1 MGVTGLLPALQ
12 VQAQKGVRYLKKL
25 RGSAVGIDLAGWLH
39 KFAAKEYRSVVLT
52 KDHTLVVK
60 AVLGTAHSYVNAGIK
75 PVFVIDGRHLP
86 GKGGTDAGRLEK
98 RLKAQA
104 LVEAALDGV
113 EMDDVIEAVQQGS
126 ELPVDIERKT
136 LQAAVAVGDAVIT
149 DTMRELRAAG
159 FHVTKAPYEADAQL
173 ACYDRLNVTQYTET
187 VDSDLIV
194 YGVRRVLTKVD
205 HSSGTATLFDLS
217 RWSEQTASNE
227 HVPLLKLVRKWGSR
241 VLLFFAVLAG
251 CDYVHLPGFGP
262 KIAEKILATVT
273 GTGELTLEK
282 VEAVARRLS
291 QRKQLGGATVP
302 ADFHAQLADALA
314 IYTAQIVHDPS
325 SGTDVSLSCVG
336 KPDGASIFGGWAPP
350 PQCGVA
356 ATGTVT
362 VTVGGVQV
370 DMRVAQAHAQGF
382 IETRGGGATLVELP
396 AIEKVYHD
404 GRDVP
409 SHLTLDMVA
418 GAELDPALVS
428 EAAIRAGGRS
438 AASVGKEQLKR
449 FLLTRMHAN
458 LSGAPEKFVFFRC
471 KLRVHHKVFVSES
484 RVALIDG
491 VHQTTGV
498 GERAVVTLAPVVSA
512 GVHART
518 TWRAGTQELVRGP
531 VFVITP
537 HRAPSHQ
544 I

>member
-60 AVLGTAHSYVNAGIK
+60 AVLETAHSYVNAGIK

-149 DTMRELRAAG
+149 DTIRELRAAG

-241 VLLFFAVLAG
+241 VLLFFAVLAAAITCTCRASG
-251 CDYVHLPGFGP
+251 RRLPRRSWPPSPAPVSSRSRRWRLSRGGS
-262 KIAEKILATVT
+262 ASASSW
-273 GTGELTLEK
+273 
-282 VEAVARRLS
+282 VARRCRRTSMRSS
-291 QRKQLGGATVP
+291 QTRSRSTLLRLCTTP
-302 ADFHAQLADALA
+302 A
-314 IYTAQIVHDPS
+314 
-325 SGTDVSLSCVG
+325 
-336 KPDGASIFGGWAPP
+336 
-350 PQCGVA
+350 A
-356 ATGTVT
+356 ARTC
-362 VTVGGVQV
+362 
-370 DMRVAQAHAQGF
+370 
-382 IETRGGGATLVELP
+382 P
-396 AIEKVYHD
+396 
-404 GRDVP
+404 
-409 SHLTLDMVA
+409 
-418 GAELDPALVS
+418 
-428 EAAIRAGGRS
+428 S
-438 AASVGKEQLKR
+438 AASGSR
-449 FLLTRMHAN
+449 TGRAF
-458 LSGAPEKFVFFRC
+458 SGAGRHHRSVV
-471 KLRVHHKVFVSES
+471 LR
-484 RVALIDG
+484 RL
-491 VHQTTGV
+491 
-498 GERAVVTLAPVVSA
+498 ER
-512 GVHART
+512 
-518 TWRAGTQELVRGP
+518 
-531 VFVITP
+531 
-537 HRAPSHQ
+537 
-544 I
+544 